1 MPVIVM
7 QMSGRRAATSL
18 RAVQLA
24 RRRDIPSLVA
34 PRANPIALAPHLLAS
49 DIPARTIYALPT

>member
-1 MPVIVM
+1 M